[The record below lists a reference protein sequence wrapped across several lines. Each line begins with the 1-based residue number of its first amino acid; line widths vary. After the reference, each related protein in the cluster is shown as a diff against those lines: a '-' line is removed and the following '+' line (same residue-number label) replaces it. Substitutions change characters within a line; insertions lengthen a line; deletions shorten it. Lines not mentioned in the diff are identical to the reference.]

1 MVSRETPQEAP
12 PAAPAAF
19 QAQPAP
25 QAAAAP
31 VPTNLTHTQPA
42 AEPQQSSGEPARPA
56 VSRKAP
62 QAAFQ
67 AQPALQASA
76 APGPTNLTHTQPAAE
91 PQQSGGEPARPVVS
105 REAPQAAYP
114 AAPTAF
120 QAQPAPQTS
129 AAPTPTTLAYT
140 QLVAEP
146 QQSGGEPAR
155 PVVSREASQAAPQA
169 APTAFQAQPAPQT
182 AAAPRPTTLAYT
194 QPAAEPPPFGQ
205 EGRPAPTGS
214 LHSPS
219 GKRPMTVARDPRIAV
234 KGSRA
239 AASGGI
245 PAPKQRQTPFAGNV
259 RMGPVQRA
267 GLPPLQ
273 ELTYAPP
280 AGAAQGAQPPVPPP
294 GSGPAAASELQKLPG
309 WAREFLQES
318 FAHPQPGSGQ
328 PGAAPPRQPGGT
340 AAGAAP
346 RPSGLPVKAAAP
358 GQEAQTV
365 WTAPGYVG
373 APVKMAHKEKPQQQ
387 ELPPLRVTD
396 AEIRRVAG
404 KVYQLIEDRMKRDRR
419 RMGL

>member
-1 MVSRETPQEAP
+1 MTLAY
-12 PAAPAAF
+12 
-19 QAQPAP
+19 
-25 QAAAAP
+25 
-31 VPTNLTHTQPA
+31 TQPA
-42 AEPQQSSGEPARPA
+42 AEPQQSSGEPARPV
-56 VSRKAP
+56 VSWEAP
-62 QAAFQ
+62 QTAPAAFQ